1 MEITE
6 RKKLSDADRE
16 ISRMFCRILVPQRT
30 KEFLTALRDCLKYT
44 CRRISNRHSPIRT
57 IWMPPRKRSLAS

>member
-16 ISRMFCRILVPQRT
+16 ISRMFLSH
-30 KEFLTALRDCLKYT
+30 LGL
-44 CRRISNRHSPIRT
+44 
-57 IWMPPRKRSLAS
+57 SLIHI